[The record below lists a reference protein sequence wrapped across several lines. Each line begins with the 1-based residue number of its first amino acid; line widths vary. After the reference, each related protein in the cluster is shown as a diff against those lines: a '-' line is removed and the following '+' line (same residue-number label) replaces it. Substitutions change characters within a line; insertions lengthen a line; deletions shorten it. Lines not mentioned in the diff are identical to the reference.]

1 MAKEEKLADRIIWD
15 GIRILNRHYRVEA
28 FIVARPDTICGVCS
42 GWEHGEHS
50 CAFPKHPRCA
60 LCADEHQCTVGAGRG
75 MYCPHM
81 AAKRANCGGNRRAHS
96 SLCPKTKEAQE
107 KARGWRCRV
116 VEFQRPMPA
125 PSLENQKDP
134 EGRPR
139 TPRILRSPSY
149 GPG

>member
-1 MAKEEKLADRIIWD
+1 MTFMAKEEKLADRIIWD

-60 LCADEHQCTVGAGRG
+60 LCADEHQCTVGTGRG

-81 AAKRANCGGNRRAHS
+81 VASMPTAGKTVAPTPASALKRRKRKRKPEDGGA
-96 SLCPKTKEAQE
+96 
-107 KARGWRCRV
+107 G
-116 VEFQRPMPA
+116 
-125 PSLENQKDP
+125 
-134 EGRPR
+134 
-139 TPRILRSPSY
+139 
-149 GPG
+149 